1 MAGVARATALSMVAL
16 VAVGLTRLVHGS
28 LVSHATDRATYGLVG
43 SLLATVVVAS
53 LVLPGGASSAMAK
66 FVAFHR
72 GAGDVAA
79 ARAAHRFLTRL
90 SVASAALLGLG
101 AALIAARLYHLGW
114 ADTGAVGLLTVVYSL
129 YTVDKAA
136 LYGFGRVA
144 GYARLEIA
152 TSVLAIGA
160 TVLVVV
166 LGWHGYLLPL
176 ALGYGL
182 FVLGARALL
191 HGTVRGERADRY
203 RRGEILGYTALASI
217 GTLAGAGFLQG
228 TQLLAYWLVAP
239 AQAAWFAAAVA
250 LVAPAYF
257 LPRALGLAL
266 FPAMARAHGA
276 GDTGAIRRQ
285 ADLSTRALAVL
296 LAPVF
301 AVAQFL
307 APQVLVF
314 FGGPGYAPGA
324 TVLRLMLATTY
335 LGVVQVPA
343 INALAS
349 GTRRAAWI
357 PAVAATSGCLIGLAT
372 VAVLGPRLAATGVA
386 LGYLVG
392 SAVTAGVPVALV
404 WRAHGMRWAG
414 PLTRSV
420 GLVAAACAVGMLVP
434 AGPADWAAA
443 GGALLV
449 ALAVL
454 HRDLCRLRRG

>member
-1 MAGVARATALSMVAL
+1 
-16 VAVGLTRLVHGS
+16 
-28 LVSHATDRATYGLVG
+28 
-43 SLLATVVVAS
+43 
-53 LVLPGGASSAMAK
+53 MAK

-90 SVASAALLGLG
+90 SVASAALLALG

-114 ADTGAVGLLTVVYSL
+114 ADTGAVGLLTVAYSL

-276 GDTGAIRRQ
+276 GDTGAIRR
-285 ADLSTRALAVL
+285 
-296 LAPVF
+296 
-301 AVAQFL
+301 
-307 APQVLVF
+307 
-314 FGGPGYAPGA
+314 
-324 TVLRLMLATTY
+324 LMLATTY

-357 PAVAATSGCLIGLAT
+357 PAVAATSGCLVGLAT

-392 SAVTAGVPVALV
+392 SVVTAGVPVALV

-414 PLTRSV
+414 PLTRPV